1 MLQVYY
7 RIVVSA
13 WKTFRFKPIFWRW
26 TFLVPIFIAFTHF
39 TLFLDRLFFPRYRQ
53 VKVKQPI
60 FIIGHPRS
68 GNTFLHKLLTQTDEF
83 VAFKTWQILFPSL
96 TARVL
101 VKPII
106 NHLIK
111 KNKSSLVPDR
121 VGHGV
126 DLDKTEEEELL
137 FFHKLDTQFVWARSP
152 LGFDDEEH
160 PEFRFHDLQ
169 PLSRRRNSI
178 NFFKGCLQRQIY
190 YTGKQQVI
198 LQTLQSVHR
207 IKTILET
214 FPDAKFIY
222 LVRSPHETIPSH
234 LSVLWFLLDL
244 QLGVKNIPP
253 DKLQRYINRRYRYN
267 IDLYRYFYELQ
278 KNQEIDRD
286 KVMIVR
292 YDKLRSDLEKTFNKI
307 VKFTGI
313 KPSDELKQT
322 VKEKAR
328 TQKDYQRQHQLIKLE
343 DFSLSQEQITQDFA
357 FVFDEYGFDKSLY
370 FQEKNL

>member
-13 WKTFRFKPIFWRW
+13 WKTFGLGSIFWRW
-26 TFLVPIFIAFTHF
+26 ALFMPIFMAFTHF
-39 TLFLDRLFFPRYRQ
+39 TLFLDRIFFPQYRKIQ
-53 VKVKQPI
+53 VKKPI

-83 VAFKTWQILFPSL
+83 VAFQTWHILFPSL
-96 TARVL
+96 TARGL
-101 VKPII
+101 VKPFI
-106 NHLIK
+106 NYLIK
-111 KNKSSLVPDR
+111 KNKSSLIPDR

-126 DLDKTEEEELL
+126 ALDKIEEEELL

-152 LGFDDEEH
+152 LGFDDQEN

-190 YTGKQQVI
+190 YTGKEQVI

-253 DKLQRYINRRYRYN
+253 DKLQRYIDRRYRYN
-267 IDLYRYFYELQ
+267 IDLYRYFYDLQ
-278 KNQEIDRD
+278 KNQEIDSD

-292 YDKLRSDLEKTFNKI
+292 YDKLRSDLKKTFTEI
-307 VKFTGI
+307 VNFTGI
-313 KPSDELKQT
+313 EPSDELKQT
-322 VKEKAR
+322 VQQKDGS
-328 TQKDYQRQHQLIKLE
+328 QKDYQRKHQLIKLE
-343 DFSLSQEQITQDFA
+343 EFSLSQEQITKDFA
-357 FVFDEYGFDKSLY
+357 FVFEEYGFNKTQSV
-370 FQEKNL
+370 

>member
-13 WKTFRFKPIFWRW
+13 WKTFGFKAIFWRW
-26 TFLVPIFIAFTHF
+26 AVFMPMFLAFTHLM
-39 TLFLDRLFFPRYRQ
+39 LFLDRIFFPQFRKTQ
-53 VKVKQPI
+53 VKNPI

-83 VAFKTWQILFPSL
+83 VAFQTWQILFPSL

-101 VKPII
+101 VKPFVDY
-106 NHLIK
+106 LIK
-111 KNKSSLVPDR
+111 KNKSSLIPDQ

-126 DLDKTEEEELL
+126 SLDKVEEEELL

-152 LGFDDEEH
+152 LGFDEQEH

-169 PLSRRRNSI
+169 VPSRRRSSI
-178 NFFKGCLQRQIY
+178 NFFRGCLQRQIY
-190 YTGKQQVI
+190 STGKQQVI

-207 IKTILET
+207 IKTIIEA

-222 LVRSPHETIPSH
+222 LVRSPAETIPSH

-244 QLGVKNIPP
+244 QLGVKNIPA
-253 DKLQRYINRRYRYN
+253 DKLQRYIERRYHYN

-278 KNQEIDRD
+278 KSQEITEDR
-286 KVMIVR
+286 VMIVR
-292 YDKLRSDLEKTFNKI
+292 YDQLRSNLEQTFTEI
-307 VKFTGI
+307 VDFTGI
-313 KPSDELKQT
+313 KPSNQLKQT
-322 VKEKAR
+322 VKQQAQN
-328 TQKDYQRQHQLIKLE
+328 QKDYQRKHQLVNLE
-343 DFSLSQEQITQDFA
+343 VLSLSQEQISQDFD
-357 FVFDEYGFDKSLY
+357 FVFEQYGFSKS
-370 FQEKNL
+370 KSI

>member
-13 WKTFRFKPIFWRW
+13 WKTFGFGAIFWRW
-26 TFLVPIFIAFTHF
+26 ALFMPIFIAFTHF
-39 TLFLDRLFFPRYRQ
+39 TLFLDLIFFPKYRQ
-53 VKVKQPI
+53 VKVKNPI

-83 VAFKTWQILFPSL
+83 VAFQTWHILFPSL

-101 VKPII
+101 VKPLIGY
-106 NHLIK
+106 LIK
-111 KNKSSLVPDR
+111 KNKSSIVPDR

-126 DLDKTEEEELL
+126 ALDKIEEEELL

-152 LGFDDEEH
+152 LGFDDQEN

-169 PLSRRRNSI
+169 VPSRRRSSI

-253 DKLQRYINRRYRYN
+253 HKLQRYINRRYRYN
-267 IDLYRYFYELQ
+267 IDLYRYFYDLQ
-278 KNQEIDRD
+278 KKQEIPED
-286 KVMIVR
+286 KVKIVR
-292 YDKLRSDLEKTFNKI
+292 YDSLTTDLEKTFTEI
-307 VKFTGI
+307 ADFTGI
-313 KPSDELKQT
+313 KPSKKLKQT
-322 VKEKAR
+322 VLEKAR
-328 TQKDYQRQHQLIKLE
+328 TQKDYQRKHQFVELE
-343 DFSLSQEQITQDFA
+343 HLTLSREEIAQDFD
-357 FVFDEYGFDKSLY
+357 FVFEEYGFDKSTLA
-370 FQEKNL
+370 

>member
-13 WKTFRFKPIFWRW
+13 WQTFRFKPIFWRW
-26 TFLVPIFIAFTHF
+26 TFLVPIFLVFTHF
-39 TLFLDRLFFPRYRQ
+39 TLWLDRIFFPQYRQ
-53 VKVKQPI
+53 IQVKKPI

-96 TARVL
+96 TVRVL
-101 VKPII
+101 VKPLI
-106 NHLIK
+106 NYLIK

-126 DLDKTEEEELL
+126 ALDKTEEEELL

-152 LGFDDEEH
+152 LGFDDQEH
-160 PEFRFHDLQ
+160 PEFRFHDWQ
-169 PLSRRRNSI
+169 SPSRRHSSI

-190 YTGKQQVI
+190 YTGKEQVI

-222 LVRSPHETIPSH
+222 LVRSPYETIPSH
-234 LSVLWFLLDL
+234 LSIVWFLLDL
-244 QLGVKNIPP
+244 QIGVKNIPP
-253 DKLQRYINRRYRYN
+253 QKLQRYINRRYRYN
-267 IDLYRYFYELQ
+267 IDLYRYFYDLQ
-278 KNQEIDRD
+278 KNQEIPEDRV
-286 KVMIVR
+286 KIVR
-292 YDKLRSDLEKTFNKI
+292 YDSLVSDLENTFNEI
-307 VKFTGI
+307 IDFTEI
-313 KPSDELKQT
+313 KPTNQL
-322 VKEKAR
+322 KEKIKEQA
-328 TQKDYQRQHQLIKLE
+328 QKKYQRQHQFLKLE
-343 DFSLSQEQITQDFA
+343 DLSLTQDQITKDFD
-357 FVFDEYGFDKSLY
+357 FVFKEYDFTKKTA
-370 FQEKNL
+370 F

>member
-13 WKTFRFKPIFWRW
+13 WKTFGLGAIFWRW
-26 TFLVPIFIAFTHF
+26 ALFMPIFIAFTHF
-39 TLFLDRLFFPRYRQ
+39 TLFLDRIFFPQYRKIQ
-53 VKVKQPI
+53 VKKPI

-83 VAFKTWQILFPSL
+83 VAFKTWHILFPSL
-96 TARVL
+96 TARFL
-101 VKPII
+101 VKPFI
-106 NHLIK
+106 NYLIK
-111 KNKSSLVPDR
+111 KNKSSIVPDQ

-126 DLDKTEEEELL
+126 ALDKTEEEELL

-152 LGFDDEEH
+152 LGFDDQEN

-190 YTGKQQVI
+190 YTGKEQVI

-253 DKLQRYINRRYRYN
+253 DKLQRYIDRRYRYN
-267 IDLYRYFYELQ
+267 IDLYRYFYDLQ
-278 KNQEIDRD
+278 KDRQIAQD
-286 KVMIVR
+286 RVMIVR
-292 YDKLRSDLEKTFNKI
+292 YDQLRWELEQTFEKI
-307 VKFTGI
+307 VDFTEIQASQELRQAIKQQAYRKSEYKRKHQFINLEELGI
-313 KPSDELKQT
+313 T
-322 VKEKAR
+322 KEQIAR
-328 TQKDYQRQHQLIKLE
+328 
-343 DFSLSQEQITQDFA
+343 DFS
-357 FVFDEYGFDKSLY
+357 FVFEEYGFQKIK
-370 FQEKNL
+370 EEV

>member
-1 MLQVYY
+1 MLQVYK
-7 RIVVSA
+7 RIVISA
-13 WKTFRFKPIFWRW
+13 WKTFRFQDIFWRW
-26 TFLVPIFIAFTHF
+26 TFFVPVFIAFTHF
-39 TLFLDRLFFPRYRQ
+39 TLFIDRIFFPGYRQ

-83 VAFKTWQILFPSL
+83 VSFQTWQILFPSL

-101 VKPII
+101 VKPFV
-106 NHLIK
+106 NYLIK

-126 DLDKTEEEELL
+126 ALDKTEEEELL

-152 LGFDDEEH
+152 LGFDDREN

-169 PLSRRRNSI
+169 PQSRRRSSI

-190 YTGKQQVI
+190 STGKQQVV

-207 IKTILET
+207 IKTILEA

-222 LVRSPHETIPSH
+222 LVRSPQETIPSH

-244 QLGVKNIPP
+244 QLGVDNIPP
-253 DKLQRYINRRYRYN
+253 DKLQRYVNRRYRYN
-267 IDLYRYFYELQ
+267 IDLYRYFYDLQ
-278 KNQEIDRD
+278 KNGEIPQD
-286 KVMIVR
+286 KVMVVR
-292 YDKLRSDLEKTFNKI
+292 YDRLRSQLETTFNEI
-307 VKFTGI
+307 VDFANLN
-313 KPSDELKQT
+313 PSEALKQA
-322 VKEKAR
+322 VREQAR
-328 TQKDYQRQHQLIKLE
+328 SQKNYQRKHQFIELE
-343 DFSLSQEQITQDFA
+343 DFALSQEQIIKDFD
-357 FVFDEYGFDKSLY
+357 FVFKEYGFDKKLVV
-370 FQEKNL
+370 